1 MRELERGRRGESLL
15 YCKGRGKGLGTK
27 SIIRMPIF
35 DGASYPIYYTKAVLG
50 LRARAQGI
58 S

>member
-1 MRELERGRRGESLL
+1 M
-15 YCKGRGKGLGTK
+15 
-27 SIIRMPIF
+27 IRMPIF
-35 DGASYPIYYTKAVLG
+35 DGASYPIYYMKAVLG

>member
-15 YCKGRGKGLGTK
+15 YCKGRGKGPGTK
-27 SIIRMPIF
+27 SIIRMLIF
-35 DGASYPIYYTKAVLG
+35 DAIYYTKAVLG